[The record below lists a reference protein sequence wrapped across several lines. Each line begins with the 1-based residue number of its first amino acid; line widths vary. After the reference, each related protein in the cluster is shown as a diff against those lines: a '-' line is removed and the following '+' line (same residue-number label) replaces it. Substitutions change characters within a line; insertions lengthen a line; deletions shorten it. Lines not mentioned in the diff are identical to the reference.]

1 VKFVLIRAIRVIKT
15 LTFTSMYAIVDI
27 ETTGGHASANGITEI
42 AICIHDGTDVVKRY
56 STLINPH
63 KEIPIYIQ
71 ALTGISDAMV
81 KNAPS
86 FGQVA
91 HEIYK
96 LLNGQIFVAHN
107 VNFDYSFVKYHL
119 AMAGYDLQSNKLCT
133 VRLGRKILPGHPSY
147 SLGKLCRSLNIENDS
162 RHRAMGDANATAR
175 LFSMLLQNDKENHIK
190 AALKQNSKEQ
200 VLPPNLPKKTIV
212 QLPQA
217 PGVYYFHDAKGKVI
231 YVGKAKNIKKRVSSH
246 FTGNNPGLQ
255 RQEFLRNIHQIT
267 HQVCG
272 TELIAFVLEAV
283 EIKRLWPKYN
293 RSLKRFEHA
302 FGIYVFEDQRGF
314 LRLAV
319 DKHRKHHQTVYTC
332 NSLLEGYALLNRL
345 IETFGLCPKL
355 CFIQNNNQP
364 CITGL
369 ESGCACTGHHSVDDY
384 NRKVNFALDELKE
397 ALPTFAIRDEGR
409 THDEHSCILIEKGQ
423 FYGMGYIADN
433 AEANN
438 LHQLKNYL
446 TPYPG
451 NDYIKTMV
459 HNYAARYPH
468 RKVMFAS

>member
-1 VKFVLIRAIRVIKT
+1 
-15 LTFTSMYAIVDI
+15 MYAIVDI

-42 AICIHDGTDVVKRY
+42 AICIHDGNEVVKRY
-56 STLINPH
+56 TTLVNPH
-63 KEIPIYIQ
+63 REIPIYIQ
-71 ALTGISDAMV
+71 ALTGISNDMV

-86 FGQVA
+86 FAQVA

-119 AMAGYDLQSNKLCT
+119 GMAGYDLQSNKLCT
-133 VRLGRKILPGHPSY
+133 VRLGRKILPGLPSY
-147 SLGKLCRSLNIENDS
+147 SLGKLCRHLGIDNES
-162 RHRAMGDANATAR
+162 RHRAAGDANATAI
-175 LFSMLLQNDKENHIK
+175 LFTLLLQSDQDNHIK

-200 VLPPNLPKKTIV
+200 VLPPNLPKKSV
-212 QLPQA
+212 VSLPSS
-217 PGVYYFHDAKGKVI
+217 PGIYYFHDAKGRVI

-302 FGIYVFEDQRGF
+302 YGIYVFEDQRGF

-319 DKHRKHHQTVYTC
+319 DKHRKHQQTVYTC
-332 NSLLEGYALLNRL
+332 NTLLEGRSLLNSL
-345 IETFGLCPKL
+345 IENFGLCPKL

-364 CITGL
+364 CTGADG
-369 ESGCACTGHHSVDDY
+369 EKCACTGKSSVIKY
-384 NRKVNFALDELKE
+384 NKKVNKALDELKD
-397 ALPTFAIRDEGR
+397 ALPTFAI
-409 THDEHSCILIEKGQ
+409 
-423 FYGMGYIADN
+423 
-433 AEANN
+433 
-438 LHQLKNYL
+438 
-446 TPYPG
+446 
-451 NDYIKTMV
+451 
-459 HNYAARYPH
+459 
-468 RKVMFAS
+468 